1 MRVVQRIGRPPGA
14 LDSHRAWHDLDDSW
28 QTSAACH
35 NSSPEV
41 RRLFFSENDSSRV
54 KARLAEQEA
63 KAICLTCTVQVTCL
77 EYALAGDMHGIWGG
91 MTQREREQMMK
102 GRRTGR
108 VRGTRPTTSEIAQ

>member
-54 KARLAEQEA
+54 RARLAEQEA
-63 KAICLTCTVQVTCL
+63 KAICLICPVQVECL
-77 EYALAGDMHGIWGG
+77 EYAFAGDMHGIWGG
-91 MTQREREQMMK
+91 LTQRERNEMMK
-102 GRRTGR
+102 ARRGGR
-108 VRGTRPTTSEIAQ
+108 VRRTAT